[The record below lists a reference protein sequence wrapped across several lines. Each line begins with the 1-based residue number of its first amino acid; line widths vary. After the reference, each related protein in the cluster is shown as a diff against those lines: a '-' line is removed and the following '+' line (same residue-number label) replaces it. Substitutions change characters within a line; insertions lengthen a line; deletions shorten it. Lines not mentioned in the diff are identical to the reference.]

1 MTLQWFPLEGRSM
14 WPLAAPWQVG
24 VGDRSDS
31 LHPGDLLAVIGD
43 RPGTVLVHRLVQID
57 GDRLILRG
65 DTNGYDDTPVPRG
78 ALVGRVRALRLGR
91 IVLTEPRQDATLGL
105 LRQSGI
111 AWARLAPQ
119 LRAALRWARA
129 KTRRNAPDC

>member
-1 MTLQWFPLEGRSM
+1 M
-14 WPLAAPWQVG
+14 WPLASPWQVA
-24 VGDRSDS
+24 VGSRDDP
-31 LHPGDLLAVIGD
+31 LQPGDLLAVIGN

-65 DTNGYDDTPVPRG
+65 DTNSYDDTPVPRD

-105 LRQSGI
+105 MRQLGI
-111 AWARLAPQ
+111 GWARLAPH
-119 LRAALRWARA
+119 LRAAVRWTRA
-129 KTRRNAPDC
+129 KTRRNSPDC